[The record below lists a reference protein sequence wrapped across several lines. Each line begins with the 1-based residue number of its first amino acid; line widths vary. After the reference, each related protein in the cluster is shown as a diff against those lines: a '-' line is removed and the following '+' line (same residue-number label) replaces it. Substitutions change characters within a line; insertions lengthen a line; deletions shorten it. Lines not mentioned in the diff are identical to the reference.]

1 MEKPNDF
8 LEITFRDQTLF
19 MAQDNSFVEAGKFLT
34 KTIRPQVEKGIVV
47 EVVEETALMAR
58 SSLLFTGSS
67 SLGVTL
73 ISTFALN
80 YLWGM
85 INAVQLAVHLP
96 VFSIQF
102 PGIAA
107 LFYQAIFKVAT
118 FEFINIEDQ
127 VQDIF

>member
-1 MEKPNDF
+1 MENPNDF
-8 LEITFRDQTLF
+8 LEITFRDQSLF
-19 MAQDNSFVEAGKFLT
+19 MAQDDSYVEAGKFLT
-34 KTIRPQVEKGIVV
+34 KTIRPQVERGRVA
-47 EVVEETALMAR
+47 EVVEETALVACN
-58 SSLLFTGSS
+58 SLLFTGSS
-67 SLGVTL
+67 SLSVSL

-107 LFYQAIFKVAT
+107 LFY
-118 FEFINIEDQ
+118 
-127 VQDIF
+127 